1 MKAAGEGLPVPSCE
15 TGKKKWRE
23 TPDRQYAAAR
33 SSDEV
38 HRFHAAARSSDEVHR
53 YHADAKETKWLF
65 VRLYF

>member
-1 MKAAGEGLPVPSCE
+1 MKTAGEGLPVPSCE

-38 HRFHAAARSSDEVHR
+38 HRFHA
-53 YHADAKETKWLF
+53 DAKETKWLF